1 MSLMVIIIITIIFN
15 TIWKTV
21 AAIKMIIVYCQFQQ
35 EKKSAGLCY
44 NIAPTTNATTTET
57 TFKVRKYREEKG

>member
-1 MSLMVIIIITIIFN
+1 
-15 TIWKTV
+15 
-21 AAIKMIIVYCQFQQ
+21 MIIVYCQLQQ

-44 NIAPTTNATTTET
+44 NIASTTNATTTET